1 MTITKIEF
9 GSIADPEV
17 INNNFEYLDEKL
29 TDTSS
34 KIYTNNSSLES
45 MISSQ
50 ISTLLL
56 QVTSKIEALYPVG
69 SIYIGTTA
77 TCPVASMFGTWE
89 KVSEG
94 RVLQGASSSQTAGKT
109 VEAGLPNIKGKFTA
123 NDITDNVTTPTTSGA
138 LYATHDGARD
148 ASNGQNTGWSI
159 NFDASRSNAIYGK
172 SNTVQPPAYLV
183 NIWRRTA

>member
-1 MTITKIEF
+1 MALTKIEF

-45 MISSQ
+45 MVTSQ

-69 SIYIGTTA
+69 SVYIGTTD
-77 TCPVASMFGTWE
+77 TCPVATLFGTWE
-89 KVSEG
+89 KLSSGIVTAVNSNVPIKGTGSTLGLNNSGGSAVGYLNLYRSSYNEA
-94 RVLQGASSSQTAGKT
+94 VLSSSGGTRGNVYVTTNANGSGIVGTASS
-109 VEAGLPNIKGKFTA
+109 
-123 NDITDNVTTPTTSGA
+123 TT
-138 LYATHDGARD
+138 L
-148 ASNGQNTGWSI
+148 
-159 NFDASRSNAIYGK
+159 K
-172 SNTVQPPAYLV
+172 V
-183 NIWRRTA
+183 NIWKRVS

>member
-1 MTITKIEF
+1 MALTKIEF
-9 GSIADPEV
+9 GSLADPEI

-69 SIYIGTTA
+69 SIYIGTTD

-109 VEAGLPNIKGKFTA
+109 VEAGLPNITGSFSA
-123 NDITDNVTTPTTSGA
+123 QDMADDATTPTTKGA
-138 LYATHDGARD
+138 LYATRNNLRD
-148 ASNGQNTGWSI
+148 SANGRTGGCDI
-159 NFDASRSNAIYGK
+159 NFDASRSNKIYGK

>member
-45 MISSQ
+45 MVTSQ

-69 SIYIGTTA
+69 SVYIGTTD
-77 TCPVASMFGTWE
+77 TCPVATLFGTWE
-89 KVSEG
+89 KLSSGIVTAVNSSVPIKGTGATLGLNNSGGSAVGYLNLYRSSYNEAILSSSG
-94 RVLQGASSSQTAGKT
+94 GTRGNVHVTTNANKSGIVGTASS
-109 VEAGLPNIKGKFTA
+109 
-123 NDITDNVTTPTTSGA
+123 TTLS
-138 LYATHDGARD
+138 
-148 ASNGQNTGWSI
+148 
-159 NFDASRSNAIYGK
+159 
-172 SNTVQPPAYLV
+172 V
-183 NIWRRTA
+183 NIWKRVA

>member
-1 MTITKIEF
+1 MAITKIEF

-45 MISSQ
+45 MVSSQ

-69 SIYIGTTA
+69 SVYIGTTN
-77 TCPVASMFGTWE
+77 TCPIANLFGTWE
-89 KVSEG
+89 KLSSGIVTAVNSNIPIKGTGATLGLNNSGNSSVGYLKLYRSSYNEAILSTEG
-94 RVLQGASSSQTAGKT
+94 GTRGNVYVTTNANSSGIVGTASS
-109 VEAGLPNIKGKFTA
+109 
-123 NDITDNVTTPTTSGA
+123 TT
-138 LYATHDGARD
+138 L
-148 ASNGQNTGWSI
+148 
-159 NFDASRSNAIYGK
+159 K
-172 SNTVQPPAYLV
+172 V
-183 NIWRRTA
+183 NIWKRVA